1 MTRRLLR
8 TGAVVALLAS
18 ALGAAASPASDLYGN
33 VGPGGSVS
41 GLADRYP
48 LSHYAL
54 DQHFSAVKASLTGGI
69 DASGVPAMI
78 AFFLANLLWQ
88 ITAFCAN
95 AVITLFSFAFSLD
108 LLNGSPAT
116 GGAGALAPISDA
128 ISSLYAHTFG
138 TPWMA
143 IAVTLTGC
151 WAMWHALVQRRYTE
165 TAGALGM
172 SLIFCVM
179 ALAIVTRPDQTIG
192 QASRLTN
199 QLSIAFL
206 SATAHG
212 ELTSGDQAR
221 RAAADQLF
229 ALLIYRPWVALN
241 FGGTEHCIRDGTGDA
256 DHDPEP
262 LPVRPLAT
270 SANEDARL
278 RDQLQTAGHVES
290 ASKACVENTARY
302 PRHFPAYAPGSDDRD
317 AEYEALNHADSDRLP
332 DSDPT
337 KHTATY
343 QPAVIDKPVTDA
355 MEKGGQDQRL
365 LLALLIT
372 VGELGALL
380 LLGSLAVSV
389 VLAQV
394 IVLLL
399 ACFAPVAL
407 VAAIVPGRG
416 HRAFTS
422 WAGLLAQYVVRK
434 AAYSLVLA
442 IVLAVLSALQD
453 ATTNLGWL
461 LSFGLQALLLWTV
474 YLQRHALAGQLTST
488 LTGDQPHR
496 DAQLRRLLGLRA
508 AQRTITHARRRHP
521 TPTTRT
527 DQPAAIAHQFAE
539 RTRPRRPPSRLARR
553 SPSSTMCR
561 RRSLWSTATVK
572 SDGPVASRPN
582 DRPNLAGTA
591 TLTARPQTP
600 AAISQPRHDPLTTR
614 APRDPPSSLLMPCPP
629 NAPTG
634 HRPLPQRTNQRGDR
648 AGDHTQ
654 RPPTRATPPNH
665 HPTSQAPRRRRR
677 IAPPTSSVRSTK
689 SWPAIARVYTQPLG
703 TPSLHSGARLTTRL
717 PAPGR
722 SWREQRCSGRR
733 GRGARVP

>member
-1 MTRRLLR
+1 MTRRLLLPA
-8 TGAVVALLAS
+8 AVVALLAG
-18 ALGAAASPASDLYGN
+18 ALGAAAAAASDLYGN

-48 LSHYAL
+48 LTHYAL

-116 GGAGALAPISDA
+116 GGAGALAPIADA

-138 TPWMA
+138 TPWMV

-172 SLIFCVM
+172 SLIFCLM

-192 QASRLTN
+192 EASRLTN
-199 QLSIAFL
+199 QLSMAFL

-212 ELTSGDQAR
+212 DLTSGDQAR

-241 FGGTEHCIRDGTGDA
+241 FGGTEHCIRAGTGDA
-256 DHDPEP
+256 DHDPQS

-270 SANEDARL
+270 SANEDARM

-302 PRHFPAYAPGSDDRD
+302 PRHFLAYAPGSDDRD
-317 AEYEALNHADSDRLP
+317 AEYEALNHADPDRLP
-332 DSDPT
+332 DSDTT
-337 KHTATY
+337 KHTANY
-343 QPAVIDKPVTDA
+343 QPAVVDKPVTDA

-372 VGELGALL
+372 AGELGALI

-389 VLAQV
+389 VLAQI

-399 ACFAPVAL
+399 ACFSPVAL

-488 LTGDQPHR
+488 LTGDQPTGGTATPNC
-496 DAQLRRLLGLRA
+496 DASSAYAPPNAPSPTPGAATRPQPRYRPTGRRRLPV
-508 AQRTITHARRRHP
+508 RRREHVLG
-521 TPTTRT
+521 
-527 DQPAAIAHQFAE
+527 D
-539 RTRPRRPPSRLARR
+539 RRPGCARR
-553 SPSSTMCR
+553 SQSSTMCR
-561 RRSLWSTATVK
+561 RRPPGRRGQPRPSTATAP
-572 SDGPVASRPN
+572 SHRCRTTRRRPRAPPRRPHARSPRQRSASR
-582 DRPNLAGTA
+582 
-591 TLTARPQTP
+591 
-600 AAISQPRHDPLTTR
+600 HTTR
-614 APRDPPSSLLMPCPP
+614 
-629 NAPTG
+629 
-634 HRPLPQRTNQRGDR
+634 
-648 AGDHTQ
+648 
-654 RPPTRATPPNH
+654 
-665 HPTSQAPRRRRR
+665 
-677 IAPPTSSVRSTK
+677 
-689 SWPAIARVYTQPLG
+689 
-703 TPSLHSGARLTTRL
+703 
-717 PAPGR
+717 
-722 SWREQRCSGRR
+722 
-733 GRGARVP
+733 

>member
-1 MTRRLLR
+1 
-8 TGAVVALLAS
+8 
-18 ALGAAASPASDLYGN
+18 
-33 VGPGGSVS
+33 
-41 GLADRYP
+41 
-48 LSHYAL
+48 
-54 DQHFSAVKASLTGGI
+54 
-69 DASGVPAMI
+69 
-78 AFFLANLLWQ
+78 
-88 ITAFCAN
+88 
-95 AVITLFSFAFSLD
+95 
-108 LLNGSPAT
+108 
-116 GGAGALAPISDA
+116 
-128 ISSLYAHTFG
+128 
-138 TPWMA
+138 
-143 IAVTLTGC
+143 
-151 WAMWHALVQRRYTE
+151 
-165 TAGALGM
+165 M
-172 SLIFCVM
+172 SLIFCLL

-241 FGGTEHCIRDGTGDA
+241 FGGTEHCIRAGTGDA
-256 DHDPEP
+256 DHDPQS

-270 SANEDARL
+270 SANEDARM

-302 PRHFPAYAPGSDDRD
+302 PRHFLAYAPGSDDRD

-389 VLAQV
+389 VLAQI

-399 ACFAPVAL
+399 ACFSPVAL

-521 TPTTRT
+521 TPTTAT
-527 DQPAAIAHQFAE
+527 GQPAAGAHQFADASTSSATDDQARPPIAE
-539 RTRPRRPPSRLARR
+539 QHHVPAPAAPVGAINRDRQPRRPRRSAAERPADAREHRHADRTPADPGSDQPGATRPADHAGAPRPAVSSPDAPPAERADRPPPPTSEDQPARRQGQRPHATPADASNAAEPPSDQPSAKE
-553 SPSSTMCR
+553 PSSHHAADAE
-561 RRSLWSTATVK
+561 RSLDQELA
-572 SDGPVASRPN
+572 SDR
-582 DRPNLAGTA
+582 
-591 TLTARPQTP
+591 ARLHP
-600 AAISQPRHDPLTTR
+600 AA
-614 APRDPPSSLLMPCPP
+614 RDAEPQQRREADDAT
-629 NAPTG
+629 APTG
-634 HRPLPQRTNQRGDR
+634 
-648 AGDHTQ
+648 
-654 RPPTRATPPNH
+654 
-665 HPTSQAPRRRRR
+665 
-677 IAPPTSSVRSTK
+677 
-689 SWPAIARVYTQPLG
+689 
-703 TPSLHSGARLTTRL
+703 
-717 PAPGR
+717 
-722 SWREQRCSGRR
+722 REL
-733 GRGARVP
+733 A

>member
-1 MTRRLLR
+1 MTRHLLLPAA
-8 TGAVVALLAS
+8 AVAILAA
-18 ALGAAASPASDLYGN
+18 ALGAAASAASDLYGN

-69 DASGVPAMI
+69 DASGIPAMI
-78 AFFLANLLWQ
+78 AFFLTNLLWQ

-95 AVITLFSFAFSLD
+95 AVITVFSFAFSLD
-108 LLNGSPAT
+108 LLNGTPAT
-116 GGAGALAPISDA
+116 GGAGALGSISDA

-138 TPWMA
+138 TPWMV

-172 SLIFCVM
+172 SLIFCLL

-241 FGGTEHCIRDGTGDA
+241 FGGTEHCIRAGTGDA
-256 DHDPEP
+256 DHDPQS

-270 SANEDARL
+270 SATKDARM
-278 RDQLQTAGHVES
+278 RDQLQAAGHVAS
-290 ASKACVENTARY
+290 ATKACVENTARY
-302 PRHFPAYAPGSDDRD
+302 PRHFLAYAPGSDDRD
-317 AEYEALNHADSDRLP
+317 AEYEALNHADPDRLP
-332 DSDPT
+332 DSDTT
-337 KHTATY
+337 KHTANY

-389 VLAQV
+389 VLAQI

-434 AAYSLVLA
+434 VAYSLVLA

-474 YLQRHALAGQLTST
+474 YLQRHALAGQLTGT

-508 AQRTITHARRRHP
+508 AQRTITHARRRHLTP
-521 TPTTRT
+521 TPAS
-527 DQPAAIAHQFAE
+527 DQPAAGTYQFADASTSSATDDQPRPPIAE
-539 RTRPRRPPSRLARR
+539 PHYASAPAPAAPVVGAVNRDRRPRRPRRSAAERPADAREHHQPDRPSAGPGSDQPGATRPADHAGAPRPAASTPDAPPAERADRPPAPPSADQPARR
-553 SPSSTMCR
+553 QGQRPHATPAHASDAPQPPADQPSANEPSSR
-561 RRSLWSTATVK
+561 PAADAERSLDEELA
-572 SDGPVASRPN
+572 SDRARLHPAARDTGQQQPHESN
-582 DRPNLAGTA
+582 DRA
-591 TLTARPQTP
+591 
-600 AAISQPRHDPLTTR
+600 
-614 APRDPPSSLLMPCPP
+614 
-629 NAPTG
+629 APTG
-634 HRPLPQRTNQRGDR
+634 
-648 AGDHTQ
+648 
-654 RPPTRATPPNH
+654 
-665 HPTSQAPRRRRR
+665 
-677 IAPPTSSVRSTK
+677 
-689 SWPAIARVYTQPLG
+689 
-703 TPSLHSGARLTTRL
+703 
-717 PAPGR
+717 PGL
-722 SWREQRCSGRR
+722 
-733 GRGARVP
+733 A